1 MVFFSDL
8 DKFINDNK
16 SKIKDDSLLLLIDGD
31 KFSFIRVGIG
41 YLNIT
46 GSYEYILNGQEL
58 FTDLPE
64 DGVLSLWCINNGGR
78 ILKNNDSKEDDL
90 WRLRYNMV
98 YDGRGSEEMT
108 LEGYR
113 KSSNV
118 NPDSILTSI
127 GFDDKNA
134 FAFIKG
140 FELLEKPT
148 LKYRDSYGHE
158 TIINYKYNCIGIQ
171 IGDNFERNFAIKKF
185 EKFRD
190 SRIKKSDRI

>member
-64 DGVLSLWCINNGGR
+64 DGVSSLWCMNNDGR

-98 YDGRGSEEMT
+98 YDRGSEEMT
-108 LEGYR
+108 WEGYR
-113 KSSNV
+113 KSSNI

-127 GFDDKNA
+127 GFDYKNA

-158 TIINYKYNCIGIQ
+158 KIINYKYNCIGIQ
-171 IGDNFERNFAIKKF
+171 VGDNFERNFAIKKF